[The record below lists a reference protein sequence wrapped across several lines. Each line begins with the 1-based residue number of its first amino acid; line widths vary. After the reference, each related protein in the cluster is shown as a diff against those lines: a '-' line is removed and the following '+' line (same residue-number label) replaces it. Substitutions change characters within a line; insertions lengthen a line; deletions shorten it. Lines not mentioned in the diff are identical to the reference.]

1 MSYCLSRV
9 SHHFTI
15 STLKVILIVLKNKMQ
30 GHFTTQWESLAS
42 LTLDFFSCFKKASK
56 WKFPVQVILLAKKY
70 FYRSCILIPPSLIL
84 EMLITVVQQKYFCSA
99 PVSRLQNN
107 CVRSNSSVWII
118 IPLAKYSICWQQVK
132 MLLFQFI
139 ASLIWGQVLHHLD
152 CKEHDPD
159 CRRDQGQWGFWSDL
173 TLVPNPNTIILPTL

>member
-99 PVSRLQNN
+99 PVSRLQKQLCEIQQLSLNN
-107 CVRSNSSVWII
+107 NSTAKIQHL
-118 IPLAKYSICWQQVK
+118 LAASEN
-132 MLLFQFI
+132 
-139 ASLIWGQVLHHLD
+139 ASLSVYSQ
-152 CKEHDPD
+152 
-159 CRRDQGQWGFWSDL
+159 SDL
-173 TLVPNPNTIILPTL
+173 RSGVASPRL

>member
-1 MSYCLSRV
+1 MSYWCLSRV
-9 SHHFTI
+9 SHHFTT
-15 STLKVILIVLKNKMQ
+15 STLKVISIVLKNKMQ

-42 LTLDFFSCFKKASK
+42 LTLDFFSCFKKAIK
-56 WKFPVQVILLAKKY
+56 WRFPVQVILLAKKY
-70 FYRSCILIPPSLIL
+70 FHRKIL

-107 CVRSNSSVWII
+107 CVRSNSSVWIV
-118 IPLAKYSICWQQVK
+118 IPLLKYSICWQQVK

-152 CKEHDPD
+152 CKEYDPD

-173 TLVPNPNTIILPTL
+173 TLVANPNTIILPTL

>member
-1 MSYCLSRV
+1 MSYWCLSRV
-9 SHHFTI
+9 SHHFTT

-42 LTLDFFSCFKKASK
+42 LTLDFF
-56 WKFPVQVILLAKKY
+56 LALRKLVSENFACKKY

-107 CVRSNSSVWII
+107 CVRSNSSVWIV
-118 IPLAKYSICWQQVK
+118 IPLPKYSICWQQVK

>member
-9 SHHFTI
+9 SHHFT

-42 LTLDFFSCFKKASK
+42 LTLDFFLALRKLVSEDFLFKSFFLQKNIFIGVVYWS
-56 WKFPVQVILLAKKY
+56 
-70 FYRSCILIPPSLIL
+70 PPSLIL

-107 CVRSNSSVWII
+107 CVRSKSSVWIV
-118 IPLAKYSICWQQVK
+118 IPLPKYSICWQQVK